1 MKNKSILLCTLL
13 LVSSPLAAKTWQLNG
28 YASQGYVDVNDS
40 QFIVG
45 DKGDTFKASELGLA
59 GSWSPWEHF
68 RFAGAVNYR
77 QFGNLADD
85 DVEFDYLF
93 AEYSYPVFDNSTLG
107 LRLGRTKNELGFY
120 SSTRDAPFGRPSIML
135 PQSIYSD
142 YFRDSQLHVDGGD
155 LFGKHILFDG
165 VFEWHATIGQLGV
178 TDQFTE
184 NVLGSSE
191 LGKFDSDDYYSVD
204 LDYQGDY
211 LRLGLTYYKTAID
224 FETANNAIFR
234 DGKITVKSVVG
245 SIQYRYDWF
254 ELTAEYSH
262 VDNNFKGITSPSADS
277 SMHYDSRGYYIDAR
291 AYLPHNVEI
300 YVRYDDHIANTN
312 DPDGL
317 INQSITGLPA
327 YYGYTHDWT
336 YGSRWT
342 FMDDWMIAAEYHQI
356 EGASWVSPVAM
367 PNPSVQ
373 SKDWSIFLMQLSYRF
388 QW

>member
-13 LVSSPLAAKTWQLNG
+13 LASTPVAAKTWQLNG
-28 YASQGYVDVNDS
+28 YASQGYVNVEDS

-93 AEYSYPVFDNSTLG
+93 AEYSYPVFENSTLG

-120 SSTRDAPFGRPSIML
+120 SSTRDVPFGRPSIML

-191 LGKFDSDDYYSVD
+191 LGKFDSEEYYAVD

-211 LRLGLTYYKTAID
+211 LHLGLTYYKAAIG
-224 FETANNAIFR
+224 FHTANNNTYR
-234 DGKITVKSVVG
+234 DGKISVESVVG
-245 SIQYRYDWF
+245 SIQYRYNWF
-254 ELTAEYSH
+254 EITAEYSF
-262 VDNNFKGITSPSADS
+262 VDNGFKGIELASATDTSQ
-277 SMHYDSRGYYIDAR
+277 YDSQGYYIDLR
-291 AYLPHNVEI
+291 FYLPENVELFI
-300 YVRYDDHIANTN
+300 RYDDHIANK
-312 DPDGL
+312 DYPDGG
-317 INQSITGLPA
+317 NKPWGP

-336 YGSRWT
+336 FGSRWT
-342 FMDDWMIAAEYHQI
+342 FADDWMLAAEYHQI
-356 EGASWVSPVAM
+356 EGASWVAPVAA
-367 PNPSVQ
+367 PNPMTQ
-373 SKDWSIFLMQLSYRF
+373 AKDWSIFLMQLSYRF